1 MGRTY
6 TGAVSAR
13 SSLRFVMMR
22 DDGTVRLMLQG
33 RLALLSSMCNLVFD
47 GDEQISN
54 TLYLN
59 EVGESFSA
67 SLIALSQDAGV
78 RMVVED
84 LICWMAFGSCDVPRT
99 N

>member
-1 MGRTY
+1 MDVASKGCT
-6 TGAVSAR
+6 TFPTCV
-13 SSLRFVMMR
+13 
-22 DDGTVRLMLQG
+22 
-33 RLALLSSMCNLVFD
+33 NLVFD

-84 LICWMAFGSCDVPRT
+84 LICWMAFGSCNVPRT

>member
-1 MGRTY
+1 MTMTPASGCCKQ
-6 TGAVSAR
+6 G
-13 SSLRFVMMR
+13 
-22 DDGTVRLMLQG
+22 LQYFPT
-33 RLALLSSMCNLVFD
+33 CVHLVFD

-78 RMVVED
+78 RMVVEY
-84 LICWMAFGSCDVPRT
+84 LICWHGIGVL
-99 N
+99 